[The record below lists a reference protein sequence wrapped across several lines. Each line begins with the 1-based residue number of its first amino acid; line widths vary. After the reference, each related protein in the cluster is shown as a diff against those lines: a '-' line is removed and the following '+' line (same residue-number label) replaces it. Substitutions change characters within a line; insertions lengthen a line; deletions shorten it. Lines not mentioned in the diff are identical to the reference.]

1 MLCGHEKGY
10 DGFVTAKMR
19 ERVYV
24 IPLAGDF
31 AVPGQRDTEFAGACG
46 CGVPSEY
53 VV

>member
-31 AVPGQRDTEFAGACG
+31 AVPDQQDTEFAGACKYG
-46 CGVPSEY
+46 APGES